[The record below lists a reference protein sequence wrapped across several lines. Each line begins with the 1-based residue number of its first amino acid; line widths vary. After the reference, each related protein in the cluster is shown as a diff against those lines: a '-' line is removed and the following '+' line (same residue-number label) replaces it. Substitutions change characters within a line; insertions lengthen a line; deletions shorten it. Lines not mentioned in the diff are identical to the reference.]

1 MISTIIK
8 TIFVAIV
15 AYLLGNISPAR
26 ILGKIHGVDITREGS
41 GNPGTTNVIRT
52 LGIQAGIITFIVD
65 VMKGF
70 IAVAFGTA
78 FAWQWGAYAAFAG
91 VLIGH
96 CYPILYKFKGGKGV
110 ATTLGAAM
118 SLCWPAATL
127 AFFCGII
134 VLAIDKRMSVGSIA
148 AAVAFP
154 LFMIRI
160 APDMLIFAIIV
171 AAFIIFNHI
180 PNIKRI
186 KSGQEPEL
194 KIGNKE
200 QR

>member
-8 TIFVAIV
+8 TVFVAIV
-15 AYLLGNISPAR
+15 GYLLGNISPAR
-26 ILGKIHGVDITREGS
+26 ILGKMHGIDITSTGS

-52 LGIQAGIITFIVD
+52 LGMKAGVITLVVD
-65 VMKGF
+65 VLKGF

-78 FAWQWGAYAAFAG
+78 FAWQWGAYAAFAA
-91 VLIGH
+91 VLLGH
-96 CYPILYKFKGGKGV
+96 CYPCLYKFKGGKGV

-127 AFFCGII
+127 ALFVGIL
-134 VLAIDKRMSVGSIA
+134 VLLIDKRMSVGSIA
-148 AAVAFP
+148 AAISFP

-160 APDMLIFAIIV
+160 APDMLIFAILVAVFIV
-171 AAFIIFNHI
+171 FKHI

-186 KSGQEPEL
+186 KAGEEPRL
-194 KIGNKE
+194 KLGNKGTK
-200 QR
+200 